1 MAKIL
6 ITGGTGLLG
15 QAITNQLLKN
25 GHQVVFLS
33 TRKKYHQKDV
43 EVFYWNIEE
52 QFIEEAAFDG
62 VDTVIHL
69 AGTSVAGKRWTDEV
83 KNDII
88 DSRVNTTELLLTY
101 INKVGKKL
109 TTFIGASAIGI
120 YGGDSVG
127 ILKEQS
133 PKGADFLAEVC
144 KKWEAQYDLPN
155 EIRKVVFRIG
165 IVLAKEGGALTEMM
179 KTLPFFVGVL
189 GNGKQIYSW
198 IHIDD
203 LANAFVHAVE
213 QEKMAGTF
221 NLVSPNTCSQKMI
234 AQEIAQVKN
243 SFTVPTPKLA
253 LQLVLGEMSQVVL
266 MSQNCCAEKLLA
278 TGFQFSY
285 PKIDVAI
292 KNLLE

>member
-15 QAITNQLLKN
+15 QAISNQLLKN

-33 TRKKYHQKDV
+33 TRKNYTQNKV

-52 QFIEEAAFDG
+52 QFIEEAAFEN

-69 AGTSVAGKRWTDEV
+69 AGTSVAGKRWTDKV
-83 KNDII
+83 KKDII
-88 DSRVNTTELLLTY
+88 ESRVKTTELLLFY
-101 INKVGKKL
+101 INKVGKKVA
-109 TTFIGASAIGI
+109 TFIGASAIGI
-120 YGGDSVG
+120 YGGETQGV
-127 ILKEQS
+127 LKETA
-133 PKGADFLAEVC
+133 PKGTDFLAEVC
-144 KKWEAQYDLPN
+144 KMWEKQYQLPQQ
-155 EIRKVVFRIG
+155 IRKVVFRIG
-165 IVLAKEGGALTEMM
+165 IVLSNEGGALQEMM

-189 GNGKQIYSW
+189 GDGKQIYSW

-213 QEKMAGTF
+213 QEKMEGIF
-221 NLVSPNTCSQKMI
+221 NLVSPNTSSQKMI
-234 AQEIAQVKN
+234 AQEITHVKK
-243 SFTVPTPKLA
+243 SFTIPTPKIA
-253 LQLVLGEMSQVVL
+253 LQIVLGEMSQVVL
-266 MSQNCCAEKLLA
+266 MSQNCSAEKLLA